1 MSILNRAGE
10 RFEFDLNQSQAK
22 KKKEELDEEERS
34 RTFELIYLLV
44 QMAQIDWNDF
54 VVVET
59 IDLFDHEEL
68 PAPNDFSSQ
77 KISAPESELAK
88 RAQINDPSG
97 FSNQLLPSSIPST
110 VLQQI
115 QPEKTATTSVPSAEA
130 DIKVK
135 KDFIRKPESKDN
147 STTKCPNC
155 GQYIPV
161 SEFNEHYRIEML
173 HPNYKKIKDEVSARA
188 ANTTMVSG
196 DEISQNLGKFAQHR
210 PDLFGDR
217 PKTEQDEAS
226 KYLVIF
232 KFPKTSQRLFG
243 MVSQKT

>member
-10 RFEFDLNQSQAK
+10 RFEYELNQTQAK

-34 RTFELIYLLV
+34 RILHINLFLV

-59 IDLFDHEEL
+59 IDLFDNEEL
-68 PAPNDFSSQ
+68 PAPNDFS
-77 KISAPESELAK
+77 KKVFVPENELAK

-97 FSNQLLPSSIPST
+97 FSTQLLPSSIPST

-115 QPEKTATTSVPSAEA
+115 QPEKTTTTTANTTTTSDGDV
-130 DIKVK
+130 KVK
-135 KDFIRKPESKDN
+135 KEYVRKTESKDT

-173 HPNYKKIKDEVSARA
+173 HPNYKKIKDEVTARA
-188 ANTTMVSG
+188 TNTTMVSG
-196 DEISQNLGKFAQHR
+196 DEITQNLSKFAQHR

-217 PKTEQDEAS
+217 PRDQEEPS
-226 KYLVIF
+226 ILIIF
-232 KFPKTSQRLFG
+232 I
-243 MVSQKT
+243 